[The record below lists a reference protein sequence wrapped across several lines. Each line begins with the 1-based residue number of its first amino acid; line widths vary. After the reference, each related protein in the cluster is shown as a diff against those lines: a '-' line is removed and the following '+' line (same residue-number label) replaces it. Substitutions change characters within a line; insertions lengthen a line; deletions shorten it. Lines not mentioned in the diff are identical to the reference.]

1 MPLLFA
7 IPYFFIEAL
16 SFYAMA
22 SWLGVGKA
30 LLALFVVFF
39 VGIVVAAWEM
49 RRISVQL
56 AKTPTDPAKIAGNF
70 GLVAAGAV
78 LLALPGF
85 ASSIMGLL
93 FILPPTRALVRKVL
107 ARKMRHSIENLGVRS
122 FEMTN
127 TYRQR
132 TSYGSFGT
140 GATAS
145 QPDPIIID
153 EQEIRDWTKD
163 VKPED
168 FSK

>member
-1 MPLLFA
+1 MPLIFA

-16 SFYAMA
+16 SFYAVA

-30 LLALFVVFF
+30 LVGLFVVFF
-39 VGIVVAAWEM
+39 IGIIVAAWEM
-49 RRISVQL
+49 RRISAQL
-56 AKTPTDPAKIAGNF
+56 NKTSTNSAKIAGNF

-85 ASSIMGLL
+85 ASSVVGLL
-93 FILPPTRALVRKVL
+93 FIFPPTRAVVRTVL
-107 ARKMRHSIENLGVRS
+107 ARKMRHSIENLGIRS

-140 GATAS
+140 GS
-145 QPDPIIID
+145 NQSNPIVID